1 MLMVRFTSDTI
12 WLMDWTL
19 PQSDLSFT
27 RAIKNNCS
35 IHLYVHLRLCIIFL
49 YFFSAIFPL
58 HTAAESTQ
66 SALIREPGG
75 QTALIWLNDF

>member
-1 MLMVRFTSDTI
+1 MSRWSMLMVRFVSDTI
-12 WLMDWTL
+12 WHMDY
-19 PQSDLSFT
+19 PQSALAFVW
-27 RAIKNNCS
+27 AIKNNCTS
-35 IHLYVHLRLCIIFL
+35 AIVHNFPIFL
-49 YFFSAIFPL
+49 SDIFPL